1 MGDIQASSQ
10 FAVAEMGGL
19 LNRLWHA
26 PVGDECDVENSHP
39 NITLENN
46 RRTARVTNISDDDV
60 TQVVMSRDTYSV
72 GRHSFRFTLDNIP
85 EKCDTWIGTTS
96 NHSAP
101 LIQVSELQG
110 HSISHVRV
118 PVYIEGQ
125 SEGHLVDFYGDLGRP
140 WKTGDVIVLKLDC
153 ENHTLIVYHEA
164 SGMSH
169 TIHNV
174 TGPQRLYLATGT
186 LNTAISLEPIMD

>member
-19 LNRLWHA
+19 LNGLRHA
-26 PVGDECDVENSHP
+26 PAGDEFDVENSHP

-46 RRTARVTNISDDDV
+46 RRTARVTNISNDNV
-60 TQVVMSRDTYSV
+60 TQVVMGRDTYNV
-72 GRHSFRFTLDNIP
+72 GRHFFRFRLDNIP
-85 EKCDTWIGTTS
+85 EKSNTWIGTTS

-101 LIQVSELQG
+101 LNQVSHLQG
-110 HSISHVRV
+110 HSISHVEV
-118 PVYIEGQ
+118 PVYMERG
-125 SEGHLVDFYGDLGRP
+125 SGVDFYCDISRP
-140 WKTGDVIVLKLDC
+140 WRTGDVIVLKLDC
-153 ENHTLIVYHEA
+153 ENHTLSVYHEP

-174 TGPQRLYLATGT
+174 TGPQRLYLAMGT

>member
-19 LNRLWHA
+19 LNRLTHA
-26 PVGDECDVENSHP
+26 PAGDEFDVENSHP

-46 RRTARVTNISDDDV
+46 RRTARVTNISNDDV
-60 TQVVMSRDTYSV
+60 IQVVMGRDTYNV
-72 GRHSFRFTLDNIP
+72 GRHFFRFRLDNIP
-85 EKCDTWIGTTS
+85 EECDTWIGTTS

-101 LIQVSELQG
+101 LNQVSQLQG
-110 HSISHVRV
+110 HSLSHVDV
-118 PVYIEGQ
+118 PVYMERG
-125 SEGHLVDFYGDLGRP
+125 SGVDFYCDISRP
-140 WKTGDVIVLKLDC
+140 WRTGDVIVLKLDC
-153 ENHTLIVYHEA
+153 ENHTLIVYHEP

-174 TGPQRLYLATGT
+174 TGPQRLYLAMGT
-186 LNTAISLEPIMD
+186 LNTAISLETIMD